1 MSMSTKARVD
11 RKTVPGITALSV
23 SGYKSLSRR
32 QRLEIRPLTILAGAN
47 SSGKSSVMQPIL
59 LLKQTR
65 EASYDPGPLLLNGTN
80 VRFTTADQLLSRTAA
95 NTYADELH
103 IGLETAPYGSVEL
116 VFKRPPRKSLDLD
129 RMIFQEE
136 TKSIVLQQN
145 MSKEEI
151 SEVVPEPLRHW
162 ETIQLQRGRRKVQWV
177 LRRERC
183 FFTVRLSVPGFP
195 IGPPFPS
202 YPFGIPDVS
211 EHIQKIIHLPALRG
225 NPERTYPTTAVG
237 TKFPGTFQEY
247 TASIVALWQTTN
259 DRRLRRLQRALEKLG
274 LTWTVSVQTLDET
287 QVELQVGRL
296 PHRSRAQKDG
306 QVNVADVGYGV
317 SQVLPVLVAL
327 FAASPGQLV
336 YIEQP
341 EIHLH
346 PRAQTALAEVLAD
359 AAKRGVRVVV
369 ETHSDL
375 LLLGLQTL
383 VAEGNFAPELI
394 KLHWFSR
401 RKDGSTQIESA
412 DLDES
417 GAFGEWPVD
426 FGDVRQRVENQF
438 LTAAESSIER

>member
-1 MSMSTKARVD
+1 
-11 RKTVPGITALSV
+11 
-23 SGYKSLSRR
+23 
-32 QRLEIRPLTILAGAN
+32 
-47 SSGKSSVMQPIL
+47 MQPIL
-59 LLKQTR
+59 LLKQTL

-80 VRFTTADQLLSRTAA
+80 VRFTSADQLLSHTEA
-95 NTYADELH
+95 NTHADELH
-103 IGLETAPYGSVEL
+103 IGLETAPDLGVEL
-116 VFKRPPRKSLDLD
+116 VFKRLPGKSLELD
-129 RMIFQEE
+129 RIISLEG
-136 TKSIVLQQN
+136 TKSIILKQD

-151 SEVVPEPLRHW
+151 REIVPEPFRHL
-162 ETIQLQRGRRKVQWV
+162 ETMRWVPGRRKPQWLV
-177 LRRERC
+177 RRERC
-183 FFTVRLSVPGFP
+183 FFTASFAVPGAP
-195 IGPPFPS
+195 KELPFPS
-202 YPFGIPDVS
+202 IPFGIQDFS
-211 EHIQKIIHLPALRG
+211 EHIQKIIHIPALRG

-237 TKFPGTFQEY
+237 IKFPGTFDNY
-247 TASIVALWQTTN
+247 TASMVNYWQLSE
-259 DRRLRRLQRALEKLG
+259 DKRLKQLRRALEKLG
-274 LTWTVSVQTLDET
+274 LTWTVSVQTVTET

-296 PHRSRAQKDG
+296 PHRSRAQNDG
-306 QVNVADVGYGV
+306 LVSVADVGYGV

-383 VAEGNFAPELI
+383 VAEGNVAPELV

-426 FGDVRQRVENQF
+426 FGDVRQGIEHRF
-438 LTAAESSIER
+438 LTAAESSVER

>member
-1 MSMSTKARVD
+1 
-11 RKTVPGITALSV
+11 
-23 SGYKSLSRR
+23 
-32 QRLEIRPLTILAGAN
+32 
-47 SSGKSSVMQPIL
+47 MQPIL
-59 LLKQTR
+59 LLKQTL

-80 VRFTTADQLLSRTAA
+80 VRFTTADQFLSRTAA
-95 NTYADELH
+95 NTYVDELH
-103 IGLETAPYGSVEL
+103 IGLDTLPFGDVEL
-116 VFKRPPRKSLDLD
+116 VFKRPQGKPLELD
-129 RMIFQEE
+129 RMTFQEAQKAF
-136 TKSIVLQQN
+136 TLQQS
-145 MSKEEI
+145 MSEEEI
-151 SEVVPEPLRHW
+151 RKIVPEPFARF
-162 ETIQLQRGRRKVQWV
+162 ETLKFGRRKAQWV
-177 LRRERC
+177 VRRERC
-183 FFTVRLSVPGFP
+183 FFTVSLSFP
-195 IGPPFPS
+195 DDPQVEMPFPS
-202 YPFGIPDVS
+202 TLFGIPFSVQDVS

-237 TKFPGTFQEY
+237 TKFPGTFENY
-247 TASIVALWQTTN
+247 TASIVAHWQLSE
-259 DRRLRRLQRALEKLG
+259 DKRLKQLRLALGKLG
-274 LTWTVSVQTLDET
+274 LTWTVSVQTVDET

-296 PHRSRAQKDG
+296 PHRSRAQRDG
-306 QVNVADVGYGV
+306 LVSVADVGYGV

-383 VAEGNFAPELI
+383 VAEGDLAPELV
-394 KLHWFSR
+394 KLHWFAR
-401 RKDGSTQIESA
+401 RSDGSTQVTSA
-412 DLDES
+412 DVDKS

-426 FGDVRQRVENQF
+426 FGDVRQGIEDRF